1 MHADLFQTMIFNSV
15 VYVKS
20 YVMIL
25 CIVNTMMLGLKLLE
39 DLKALFT
46 PRTIIITGS
55 HQGKPKRHAAKALSL
70 GFAELNFAHFTKSEV
85 FHYGYLQYV

>member
-1 MHADLFQTMIFNSV
+1 MISNSV
-15 VYVKS
+15 AYAKS

-25 CIVNTMMLGLKLLE
+25 CIVNTMMIGYFLKLLE
-39 DLKALFT
+39 DLKALFP

-55 HQGKPKRHAAKALSL
+55 HQGKPKRHAAKTLSL